1 MSYPALIEFRRWFDE
16 AAHAGISQHH
26 GMTLATVDAHGKPK
40 ARIVLLSSFDTR
52 GFVFHTNYLS
62 QKGEDL
68 LAHPNAAL
76 VFWWESLGKQVR
88 IEGTIAKTTSAESD
102 VYFSGRP
109 RGSQLGAWA
118 SEQSKTISDR
128 TVLENRLQQFT
139 QQYVDQPVP
148 RPPHWGGYRLI
159 PQRFEFWHARDSRLH
174 ERIVYTLDSQQQWLT
189 HILAP

>member
-1 MSYPALIEFRRWFDE
+1 MSYPALIQFRSWFDE
-16 AAHAGISQHH
+16 AARAGIPQHH

-68 LAHPNAAL
+68 AAHPFAAL

-88 IEGTIAKTTSAESD
+88 IEGTIEKTSAAESD

-118 SEQSKTISDR
+118 SEQSSRITDR
-128 TVLENRLQQFT
+128 DVLENRLQQFT
-139 QQYVDQPVP
+139 QQYQEQAVP

-159 PQRFEFWHARDSRLH
+159 PQRFEFWTARESRLH
-174 ERIVYTLDSQQQWLT
+174 DRIVYERDSQNLWQI
-189 HILAP
+189 HMLAP